1 MKDRAAGKDWP
12 EVAVLGVSEEVD
24 LQSPVEIM
32 EARSTPV
39 DEPLVAWPGLASLR
53 LTLPLSYLFSKIF
66 FSIYGGTSLLAHLRG
81 ARQDLHFGWELR
93 LPFVPSAALIYLSVP
108 LVLVLTPFILRT
120 WRTFVPFFLTL
131 TVETLVA
138 GVFFLLIPVVQAYPQ
153 RVASG
158 FFGGVFR
165 FADRLN
171 LDYNEF
177 PSLHIAFAVTAAF
190 VFGRRCG
197 WLGRALFALWAAA
210 VCVSALLMHEH
221 HLFDIAGGAVLALAA
236 VATVQRRTSEPSYL
250 DVLRIEGLCLREIS
264 RFVRRRRSLSVLLAL
279 TPASLF
285 RWRATRIVRA
295 AWCLAQQMAEMIAG
309 DRPAPDGDHQE
320 TVRSLVQGLRGDR
333 PFGSAGVE
341 ALAAYVSAELR
352 RFETGT
358 GDPRR
363 ELAELLENRVNQN
376 LTAEE
381 LAKALVAFERK
392 YRRRAGPR

>member
-1 MKDRAAGKDWP
+1 
-12 EVAVLGVSEEVD
+12 
-24 LQSPVEIM
+24 M

-39 DEPLVAWPGLASLR
+39 AEPLVAWPGLASLR

-81 ARQDLHFGWELR
+81 PRQDLHFGWELR
-93 LPFVPSAALIYLSVP
+93 LPFVPSVALVYLSVP

-138 GVFFLLIPVVQAYPQ
+138 GVFFLVIPVVQAYPQ

-197 WLGRALFALWAAA
+197 WLGRALFAIWAAV

-236 VATVQRRTSEPSYL
+236 VATVQRRTSESSYL
-250 DVLRIEGLCLREIS
+250 DVLRIEGLCLREIL

-279 TPASLF
+279 TRASLL

-295 AWCLAQQMAEMIAG
+295 GWCLGQQMAEMIAG
-309 DRPAPDGDHQE
+309 DRPAPDGDPQE
-320 TVRSLVQGLRGDR
+320 YVQSLVQDLRGDR
-333 PFGSAGVE
+333 AFGSAGIE

-352 RFETGT
+352 RFENGT
-358 GDPRR
+358 DDPRR
-363 ELAELLENRVNQN
+363 ELAALLENRVNQS
-376 LTAEE
+376 LTAAE
-381 LAKALVAFERK
+381 LATALVAFERR
-392 YRRRAGPR
+392 YRRRKGPNLYT